1 MTYLFPTLTAFFVAA
16 ALIGP
21 VAAQTPDDT
30 DGDGL
35 PDASEV
41 LLGTDPLVA
50 DTDGDGQ
57 NDLADA
63 DAAFAP
69 NPMVLTGPAAP
80 FTIGEAIVENNY
92 DPALKAAAD
101 DHLEVLIQNP
111 GATDLTGFSIY
122 YAFTDVDSGVTE
134 GTFQTLDGFLVPAG
148 GEARIHLDAGTVAGH
163 FRTNPN
169 AIYVTSQAAKTV
181 TVVVQT
187 AGFAPV
193 SVDIAK
199 DAGGPE
205 EAD

>member
-1 MTYLFPTLTAFFVAA
+1 MTYLFPTLA
-16 ALIGP
+16 ALVITAAMTGP
-21 VAAQTPDDT
+21 LAAQTADDT
-30 DGDGL
+30 DGDGV
-35 PDASEV
+35 PDAAEV

-69 NPMVLTGPAAP
+69 NPMAMDGPAAP
-80 FTIGEAIVENNY
+80 FTITEALVENNV
-92 DPALKAAAD
+92 DPVLKVTAD
-101 DHLEVLIQNP
+101 DHLEVAISNS

-122 YAFTDVDSGVTE
+122 YAITDVDSGVVE
-134 GTFQTLDGFLVPAG
+134 GTFQTLDGFVVPAG
-148 GEARIHLDAGTVAGH
+148 SETRIHLDAGTTPGH

-169 AIYVTSQAAKTV
+169 SIYVTSQAAKTV
-181 TVVVQT
+181 TVVVQA

-205 EAD
+205 LAD